1 MREDNDSCG
10 QPRERSKVRPGCWVP
25 AASVLVVL
33 CLATT
38 MAAPDPSPPPG
49 NRYLFIVDTCSSMKR
64 LATPLRSALF
74 ELIENGL
81 EGRMKGG
88 DTYGV
93 WTCSDQVVTDFP
105 MQVWNEKERLILAY
119 RASEFIKKQRL
130 AKPGRLDP
138 AVSGLLT
145 IVNSVKDV
153 TALILTDG
161 EDPVKGTPYDL
172 EINAAVKN
180 VAAAM
185 HRDKKPVVV
194 ALVAQGGQIV
204 QWGVNSPESLLL
216 LPKPIV
222 PPQPILAKASDLS
235 TNALLQTNLVPPAP
249 SQPVIVTQ
257 AVAATSGA
265 TDKPSLPKNE
275 DRFISTESTNP
286 PTVVREKS
294 PVRRAPIIITR
305 DSLPPK
311 AWAGV
316 ATDTVVTV
324 EPARPRQ
331 TALSNPPPA
340 AADARST
347 SATNVPSASA
357 PTNSEPP
364 GPRTA
369 SVAAPLT
376 EAPVKL
382 ATSSPRAAGSTAAM
396 AVVPAPGPL
405 STTLPP
411 RLVRETSPALS
422 PSVPAR
428 REAPPAGPASP
439 AYSFAERF
447 GIGLGFACGLVL
459 LGALFWRW
467 RSARHQPSLITSSMD
482 RGGG

>member
-1 MREDNDSCG
+1 
-10 QPRERSKVRPGCWVP
+10 
-25 AASVLVVL
+25 
-33 CLATT
+33 

-105 MQVWNEKERLILAY
+105 MQIWNEKERLILAY
-119 RASEFIKKQRL
+119 RASEYIKKQRL
-130 AKPGRLDP
+130 AKQGRLDA

-161 EDPVKGTPYDL
+161 EDPVKGTSYDL

-185 HRDKKPVVV
+185 HRDKKPVII

-222 PPQPILAKASDLS
+222 PPQPILAKSSDLS
-235 TNALLQTNLVPPAP
+235 TNAPLQTNLVPPAS
-249 SQPVIVTQ
+249 SQPALVTQ
-257 AVAATSGA
+257 AVSTTSVA

-275 DRFISTESTNP
+275 DRSISTASTNP
-286 PTVVREKS
+286 PTVVREKV

-316 ATDTVVTV
+316 ANDTVVTG
-324 EPARPRQ
+324 EPARPRP
-331 TALSNPPPA
+331 TA
-340 AADARST
+340 
-347 SATNVPSASA
+347 
-357 PTNSEPP
+357 
-364 GPRTA
+364 
-369 SVAAPLT
+369 
-376 EAPVKL
+376 
-382 ATSSPRAAGSTAAM
+382 
-396 AVVPAPGPL
+396 
-405 STTLPP
+405 
-411 RLVRETSPALS
+411 
-422 PSVPAR
+422 
-428 REAPPAGPASP
+428 
-439 AYSFAERF
+439 
-447 GIGLGFACGLVL
+447 
-459 LGALFWRW
+459 
-467 RSARHQPSLITSSMD
+467 
-482 RGGG
+482 